1 MTIKVITFGCRL
13 NTYES
18 EVIKTFLQ
26 ASGKFE
32 NKNIII
38 FNSCTVTSEAE
49 KQLRQAIR
57 KARKEDPKSI
67 IGVVGCAAQ
76 TNSRA
81 YESMEEVDFVFGN
94 IDKMKE
100 SNYELLLPIIEKI
113 EKESKCKC
121 GGNCG
126 CGGSCKSGVHSK
138 EEEHGCS
145 CGHSHSHADSE
156 HKCSCGHIHSPED
169 CEEDCDCGHEHDH
182 VDCGCEEDDYDED
195 EEIIENHNSII
206 RPLDFDNEEDND
218 KLILVSNILELTE
231 LAPQLITG
239 FEEKTRGFIQIQSGC
254 DNHCTFCATR
264 LARGKS
270 ISISSDRIIKQIN
283 RLVEN
288 GYNEI
293 VLTGIDITDYGKRLN
308 EDINLGKLIKKILK
322 ETDLKRLRLSSLDV
336 ADLNDDLK
344 EVLFNEDRVMPH
356 IHISLQSGDNTILKR
371 MARRHTR
378 EQVID
383 FCSEIR
389 RYRSNMAIGADLIAG
404 FPTETE
410 AMHKNSY
417 SLIEEISLTFGHIFP
432 YSVRENTPAALMEQ
446 VPMETRR
453 RRAKELRAI
462 AQIQLE
468 DFTRQ
473 QSKFSHQVLI
483 ENEEVGRTENYLIVK
498 LPKDIL
504 KNHKIGDIV
513 ELKF

>member
-1 MTIKVITFGCRL
+1 VSVKIITFGCRL
-13 NTYES
+13 NIYES

-26 ASGKFE
+26 DSKKFDD
-32 NKNIII
+32 KDIII

-57 KARKEDPKSI
+57 KARKENPKSI

-76 TNSRA
+76 TNGKF
-81 YESMEEVDFVFGN
+81 YEKMEEADFVFGN

-100 SNYELLLPIIEKI
+100 NNYELLLPIIEKI

-121 GGNCG
+121 SGNRG
-126 CGGSCKSGVHSK
+126 CSGSCKCGVNSK
-138 EEEHGCS
+138 EEEHSCS
-145 CGHSHSHADSE
+145 YGHSHSHADSE
-156 HKCSCGHIHSPED
+156 HKCSCGHVHSSED
-169 CEEDCDCGHEHDH
+169 CECGHEHDH
-182 VDCGCEEDDYDED
+182 VDCDCEEDDYDED

-206 RPLDFDNEEDND
+206 RPLDFDNEEAND

-270 ISISSDRIIKQIN
+270 ISIPSDRIIEQIN

-293 VLTGIDITDYGKRLN
+293 VLTGIDITDYGKRLD

-322 ETDLKRLRLSSLDV
+322 ETDLPRLRLSSLDV

-383 FCSEIR
+383 FCGEIR
-389 RYRSNMAIGADLIAG
+389 KYRSNMAIGADLIAG

-417 SLIEEISLTFGHIFP
+417 NLIEEISLTFGHIFP

-462 AQIQLE
+462 TQIQLE
-468 DFTRQ
+468 DFTRL
-473 QSKFSHQVLI
+473 QSKIAHQVLI
-483 ENEEVGRTENYLIVK
+483 ENEEVGRTENYLTVK
-498 LPKDIL
+498 LPRDIL
-504 KNHKIGDIV
+504 KNHKIGDVV
-513 ELKF
+513 ELEFKYN

>member
-1 MTIKVITFGCRL
+1 MAIKLITFGCRL

-26 ASGKFE
+26 EVDELKD
-32 NKNIII
+32 KNIVI
-38 FNSCTVTSEAE
+38 FNSCTVTAEAE

-57 KARKEDPKSI
+57 KERRENPHSI
-67 IGVVGCAAQ
+67 IGVVGCAVQ
-76 TNSRA
+76 TNTQT
-81 YESMEEVDFVFGN
+81 YEDMEEVDFVFGN
-94 IDKMKE
+94 IDKMQKN
-100 SNYELLLPIIEKI
+100 NYKLLIPIIQDLENKH
-113 EKESKCKC
+113 KCKC
-121 GGNCG
+121 GGECKCNHHHNEG
-126 CGGSCKSGVHSK
+126 DGVSCKCSHHHEDGEECHCHNHN
-138 EEEHGCS
+138 EEEC
-145 CGHSHSHADSE
+145 
-156 HKCSCGHIHSPED
+156 D
-169 CEEDCDCGHEHDH
+169 CRHHHHDDDCDCE
-182 VDCGCEEDDYDED
+182 DED
-195 EEIIENHNSII
+195 LDEELEENINNKKTLIKE
-206 RPLDFDNEEDND
+206 LDFDND
-218 KLILVSNILELTE
+218 KQEKVIVVSNILEAYE

-239 FEEKTRGFIQIQSGC
+239 FEEKTRGFIQIQNGC

-270 ISISSDRIIKQIN
+270 VSIPSNKIIDQIN
-283 RLVEN
+283 KLVEN

-293 VLTGIDITDYGKRLN
+293 VLTGIDITDYGKRLD
-308 EDINLGKLIKKILK
+308 EKINLGQLMKKILK
-322 ETDLKRLRLSSLDV
+322 ETDLPRLRLSSIDIADV
-336 ADLNDDLK
+336 NDDLK
-344 EVLFNEDRVMPH
+344 DVLFNEERVMPH

-383 FCSEIR
+383 FCNEIKK
-389 RYRSNMAIGADLIAG
+389 YRKNIAIGADLIAG

-417 SLIEEISLTFGHIFP
+417 KLIEEIGLVFGHIFP
-432 YSVRENTPAALMEQ
+432 YSVRENTPASLMEQ

-468 DFTRQ
+468 EFTKE
-473 QSKFSHQVLI
+473 QSKFTHKVLI
-483 ENEEVGRTENYLIVK
+483 ENETTGRTENYLTVK
-498 LPKDIL
+498 LHKDIL

>member
-1 MTIKVITFGCRL
+1 MAIKLITFGCRL

-26 ASGKFE
+26 EVDELKD
-32 NKNIII
+32 KNIVI
-38 FNSCTVTSEAE
+38 FNSCTVTAEAE

-57 KARKEDPKSI
+57 KERRENPHSI

-76 TNSRA
+76 TNTKT
-81 YESMEEVDFVFGN
+81 YEDMEEVDFVFGN
-94 IDKMKE
+94 VDKMQKN
-100 SNYELLLPIIEKI
+100 NYELLIPIIQDLENKH
-113 EKESKCKC
+113 KCKC
-121 GGNCG
+121 GGKCKCNHHYEDNEECTCG
-126 CGGSCKSGVHSK
+126 HHHKDGEECHCHNHN
-138 EEEHGCS
+138 EEEC
-145 CGHSHSHADSE
+145 
-156 HKCSCGHIHSPED
+156 D
-169 CEEDCDCGHEHDH
+169 CRHHHHDDDCDCE
-182 VDCGCEEDDYDED
+182 DED
-195 EEIIENHNSII
+195 LYEELEENINNKKTLIKE
-206 RPLDFDNEEDND
+206 LDFDNDEED
-218 KLILVSNILELTE
+218 KLIVVSNILEAYE

-270 ISISSDRIIKQIN
+270 VSIPSNKIVEQIN
-283 RLVEN
+283 KLVEN

-308 EDINLGKLIKKILK
+308 EKINLGQLMKKILK
-322 ETDLKRLRLSSLDV
+322 ETDLPRLRLSSIDIADV
-336 ADLNDDLK
+336 NDDLK
-344 EVLFNEDRVMPH
+344 DALFNEERVMPH

-378 EQVID
+378 EEVID
-383 FCSEIR
+383 FCNEIKK
-389 RYRSNMAIGADLIAG
+389 YRKNIAIGADLIAG

-417 SLIEEISLTFGHIFP
+417 KLIEEIGLVFGHIFP

-446 VPMETRR
+446 VPVETRR

-468 DFTRQ
+468 EFTKE
-473 QSKFSHQVLI
+473 QSKFTHKVLI
-483 ENEEVGRTENYLIVK
+483 ENETTGRTENYLTVK
-498 LPKDIL
+498 LHDGIL

>member
-1 MTIKVITFGCRL
+1 MAIKLITFGCRL

-26 ASGKFE
+26 E
-32 NKNIII
+32 NDKLKDKNITI
-38 FNSCTVTSEAE
+38 FNSCTVTAEAE

-57 KARKEDPKSI
+57 KEKRDNPNAI

-76 TNSRA
+76 TNGDIYSK
-81 YESMEEVDFVFGN
+81 MEEVDFVFGN
-94 IDKMKE
+94 IDKMQKN
-100 SNYELLLPIIEKI
+100 NYELLIPLIEKA
-113 EKESKCKC
+113 EKNHSCKCNGECKC
-121 GGNCG
+121 GHHHDDEDHKCNCG
-126 CGGSCKSGVHSK
+126 HHHENKEDCKCNHDHDDCNCDD
-138 EEEHGCS
+138 EEEC
-145 CGHSHSHADSE
+145 C
-156 HKCSCGHIHSPED
+156 
-169 CEEDCDCGHEHDH
+169 CD
-182 VDCGCEEDDYDED
+182 EDDDFD
-195 EEIIENHNSII
+195 EEIHSYKSPIKS
-206 RPLDFDNEEDND
+206 LDFDNDDNKND
-218 KLILVSNILELTE
+218 KPILISNILELHE

-270 ISISSDRIIKQIN
+270 ISIPSHRIIEQIN

-293 VLTGIDITDYGKRLN
+293 VLTGIDITDYGKRLD
-308 EDINLGKLIKKILK
+308 EDINLGKLMKKILQ
-322 ETDLKRLRLSSLDV
+322 ETDLQRLRLSSLDI
-336 ADLNDDLK
+336 ADVNDDLK
-344 EVLFNEDRVMPH
+344 DVLFNEKRVMPH

-378 EQVID
+378 EQVIE
-383 FCSEIR
+383 FCKEIKK
-389 RYRSNMAIGADLIAG
+389 YRKNIAIGADLIAG

-410 AMHKNSY
+410 VMHKNSY
-417 SLIEEISLTFGHIFP
+417 SLIEEIGLVFGHIFP

-468 DFTRQ
+468 DFTKE

-483 ENEEVGRTENYLIVK
+483 ENETTGRTENYLTVK
-498 LPKDIL
+498 LHDGIL
-504 KNHKIGDIV
+504 KNHKIGDVV
-513 ELKF
+513 ELMF